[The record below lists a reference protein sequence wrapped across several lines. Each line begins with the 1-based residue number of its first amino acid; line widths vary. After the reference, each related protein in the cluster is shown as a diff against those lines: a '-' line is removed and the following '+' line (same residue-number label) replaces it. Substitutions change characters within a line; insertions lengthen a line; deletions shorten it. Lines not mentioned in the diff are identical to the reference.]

1 MPQDPMT
8 ALNPS
13 LTIGYQVMEPLLV
26 HERLPRALIRTRA
39 IELLKRTGIGNLP
52 DILDAYPHQLSGGMR
67 QRVVLAMALIC
78 HPSVLV
84 ADEPTTALDV
94 TTQEQIMDLLQDVQR
109 EFGLS
114 LIVISHDLGVVARI
128 ADHVLVMY
136 AGRPAEYGTVHD
148 IFARPSHPYTRGLL
162 NSVDFASYPPRER
175 LRSIPGVPPRLEALP
190 RGCAFHPRCGY
201 VRDVCRA
208 VEPSLRSAPDLPSL
222 TACHV
227 AQAGELEPWRSPAGH

>member
-1 MPQDPMT
+1 
-8 ALNPS
+8 
-13 LTIGYQVMEPLLV
+13 
-26 HERLPRALIRTRA
+26 
-39 IELLKRTGIGNLP
+39 
-52 DILDAYPHQLSGGMR
+52 
-67 QRVVLAMALIC
+67 MALIGR
-78 HPSVLV
+78 PSVLV

-94 TTQEQIMDLLQDVQR
+94 TTQEQIIDLLQDLQR

-136 AGRPAEYGTVHD
+136 AGRPAEYGSVDD

-162 NSVDFASYPPRER
+162 NSVDFASYPPREH

-190 RGCAFHPRCGY
+190 SGCAFHPRCAY
-201 VRDVCRA
+201 ARDLCREVKPA
-208 VEPSLRSAPDLPSL
+208 LSSAPGLPSL

-227 AQAGELEPWRSPAGH
+227 AQAGELEPWSSPAGR